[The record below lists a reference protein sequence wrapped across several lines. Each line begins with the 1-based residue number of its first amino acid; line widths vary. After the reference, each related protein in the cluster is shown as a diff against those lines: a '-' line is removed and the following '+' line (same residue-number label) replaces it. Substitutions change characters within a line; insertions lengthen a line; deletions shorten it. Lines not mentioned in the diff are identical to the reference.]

1 MVQLSRRR
9 AIAIGLGLGAAAG
22 AGWGVRALLETQE
35 IPDGP
40 AYEAWR
46 GFRDEPGRAP
56 SDLVR
61 AAVLAASAHNTQPWR
76 FCAAADRIELFADPD
91 RNLGA
96 MDPFRREMHLSLG
109 CALEN
114 LLIATAH
121 DGYAA
126 RLTLGSGTLTDTR
139 RDSAAVAVLALS
151 RGEATASPLAAAI
164 PRRHTNR
171 GPYDPDRPVPAE
183 ALLALAGLAD
193 DEQAARLFLLPDKAA
208 RADFAAATVAAT
220 EEIINDAT
228 MIRDSDAWF
237 RLTAADVAAH
247 RDGPTLE
254 ASGLSPTVLWLAKL
268 LPAPTAERSHSV
280 WLERTRD
287 VQLATAAAVGLIAV
301 RDLYDVEQTLRA
313 GRLWQRLHLQGTL
326 LGLAMQPINQL
337 PEIVDRQFE
346 LGKSAIAAAT
356 LASLTGDA
364 SWRPT
369 FAFRLGWPIRVAS
382 ASPRR
387 DIQSV
392 MMQSVMMSAGCRSA

>member
-1 MVQLSRRR
+1 MVQLSRRG

-22 AGWGVRALLETQE
+22 AGWGVHALLEPQE

-46 GFRDEPGRAP
+46 AFRDEPGRAP
-56 SDLVR
+56 GDLVR
-61 AAVLAASAHNTQPWR
+61 SAVLAASAHNTQPWR
-76 FCAAADRIELFADPD
+76 FCVPANRIELFADPD

-114 LLIATAH
+114 LLIATAR

-126 RLTLGSGTLTDTR
+126 RLTLGSGMLMDTMR
-139 RDSAAVAVLALS
+139 ASAAVAVLALT
-151 RGEATASPLAAAI
+151 RGEAAASPLAAAI

-171 GPYDPDRPVPAE
+171 GPYDPDRPVPAD

-193 DEQAARLFLLPDKAA
+193 DEPAARIFLLTDRAA
-208 RADFAAATVAAT
+208 RTDFAVATVAAT

-228 MIRDSDAWF
+228 MISDSDAWF
-237 RLTAADVAAH
+237 RFTAADVAAH

-254 ASGLSPTVLWLAKL
+254 ASGLSPPVLRLARL

-280 WLERTRD
+280 WLERTR
-287 VQLATAAAVGLIAV
+287 VQLATAAVVGLIAV

-346 LGKSAIAAAT
+346 LGKPAVAATT
-356 LASLTGDA
+356 LASLTGEA

-369 FAFRLGWPIRVAS
+369 FAFRLGWPARLAS

-392 MMQSVMMSAGCRSA
+392 MMSGECRSA